1 MQKQVDFSGQP
12 FHFIGIGGI
21 GMSALAHILLK
32 HRLPVSGSDVRLNP
46 ITEKLQSL
54 GATIFDRQEAANL
67 QHFVAA
73 TGQPQQLPQVVCST
87 AIREDNPEYQ
97 AALSLGCPILHRS
110 DLLAALITQ
119 YEGIAV
125 AGTHGKTTT
134 SSLIGYLLLQAGQ
147 DPTIV
152 VGGEVKAWQG
162 NARLGESNYLVAEAD
177 ESDGSLVKF
186 AAKIG
191 IITNIELDHPDHY
204 SSIDQVVEIF
214 RTFAER
220 TETLIV
226 SWDCPTIRERLA
238 DHPNLVRYSLSP
250 KSGADYTVS
259 QVVYSGQGTTAQVWE
274 RGTCL
279 GALNLPLLGE
289 HNLKNA
295 LATIAVGRLVNLSFA
310 DIADALISFEGAKRR
325 FEVRG
330 EAQGIR
336 FIDDYAHHP
345 SEIQVTL
352 AAARLQVEDPST
364 PWKRVV
370 AVFQPHRYSRT
381 YTFLDEFSRSFSNAD
396 LVFLTSI
403 YSAGE
408 PDQGLVK
415 GEHLAARM
423 TEYHQHVNFESTLVE
438 IKAHLPGHL
447 RSGDLVLFLGAGNL
461 NQLIPEM
468 ITAVEATHP
477 SPSRKGTVAST
488 GKSPEKQNPPAAA
501 PELGTALSLG
511 LGVI

>member
-1 MQKQVDFSGQP
+1 MQNHVDFSGKP

-21 GMSALAHILLK
+21 GMSALAHIVLK
-32 HRLPVSGSDVRLNP
+32 QKLPVSGSDVRPNS

-54 GATIFDRQEAANL
+54 GAKIFDAQVASNLEA
-67 QHFVAA
+67 FV
-73 TGQPQQLPQVVCST
+73 GVEPSQLPQVVCST

-97 AALSLGCPILHRS
+97 AALQLGCPILHRS
-110 DLLAALITQ
+110 DLLAALLNKAH
-119 YEGIAV
+119 GIAV

-134 SSLIGYLLLQAGQ
+134 SSLVGYMLLQTHQ

-186 AAKIG
+186 APNIG

-204 SSIDQVVEIF
+204 STIDQVVDIF
-214 RTFAER
+214 NTFADR

-226 SWDCPTIRERLA
+226 SWDCPTIRERFA
-238 DHPNLVRYSLSP
+238 QRSNLVRYSLDP
-250 KSGADYTVS
+250 KSGAEYTVD
-259 QVVYSGQGTTAQVWE
+259 QVTYSGQSTIARVWE

-279 GALNLPLLGE
+279 GMLELPILGT

-295 LATIAVGRLVNLSFA
+295 LATIAVGRLLNLAFA

-325 FEVRG
+325 FEIRG

-352 AAARLQVEDPST
+352 AAARLQVEDPNT

-381 YTFLDEFSRSFSNAD
+381 YTFLDDFSRSFSNAD
-396 LVFLTSI
+396 WVMLTSI

-415 GEHLAARM
+415 GEQLAART
-423 TEYHQHVNFESTLVE
+423 TEYHQQVSFASTLADV
-438 IKAHLPGHL
+438 KDTLPNQL
-447 RSGDLVLFLGAGNL
+447 QAGDLVLFLGAGNL
-461 NQLIPEM
+461 NQLIPEV
-468 ITAVEATHP
+468 IAAVDALP
-477 SPSRKGTVAST
+477 SGTAST
-488 GKSPEKQNPPAAA
+488 SSTAPKSAASS
-501 PELGTALSLG
+501 PKPDLETVLS
-511 LGVI
+511 VRAS

>member
-1 MQKQVDFSGQP
+1 MQNQVDFSGKP

-21 GMSALAHILLK
+21 GMSALAHIVLK

-46 ITEKLQSL
+46 ITEKLAAL
-54 GATIFDRQEAANL
+54 GATIFDKQEAANL
-67 QHFVAA
+67 QHFVTAD
-73 TGQPQQLPQVVCST
+73 PSQLPQVVCST
-87 AIREDNPEYQ
+87 AIRDDNPEYQ
-97 AALSLGCPILHRS
+97 AAVKLGCPILHRS
-110 DLLAALITQ
+110 DLLAALLNRTH
-119 YEGIAV
+119 GIAI

-134 SSLIGYLLLQAGQ
+134 SSLIGYLLLKANQ

-186 AAKIG
+186 APKIG
-191 IITNIELDHPDHY
+191 VITNIELDHPDHY
-204 SSIDQVVEIF
+204 TSIDQVVDIF
-214 RTFAER
+214 QTFANR
-220 TETLIV
+220 TETLVV
-226 SWDCPTIRERLA
+226 SWDCPTIRKRLA
-238 DHPNLVRYSLSP
+238 QHPNLIRYSLNP
-250 KSGADYTVS
+250 KLGADYTVD
-259 QVVYSGQGTTAQVWE
+259 QVIYSGQGTTAQVWE

-279 GALNLPLLGE
+279 GMLNLPILGE

-295 LATIAVGRLVNLSFA
+295 LATIAIGRLLNLDFA
-310 DIADALISFEGAKRR
+310 EIADSFTTFEGAKRR
-325 FEVRG
+325 FEIRG

-352 AAARLQVEDPST
+352 AAAQLQVEDPRT
-364 PWKRVV
+364 PWQRVV

-381 YTFLDEFSRSFSNAD
+381 YTFLDEFSRSFAQAD
-396 LVFLTSI
+396 LVMLTSI

-423 TEYHQHVNFESTLVE
+423 TEYHQHVSFKETLADV
-438 IKAHLPGHL
+438 KASLPSLL

-468 ITAVEATHP
+468 ISEVNALYLASLKPVETAVPTVQPVVNP
-477 SPSRKGTVAST
+477 SSK
-488 GKSPEKQNPPAAA
+488 KS
-501 PELGTALSLG
+501 ELGTVLSV
-511 LGVI
+511 GVS